1 MTALAGV
8 VCIALGLAM
17 WGITIAVQS
26 APRVGALL
34 PAPAWPWAVHGY
46 SRAAAFIA
54 IATATVAVFA
64 LVGGSWSPQHL
75 PLLLLI
81 VLGLPAAYTDARE
94 LRLPNELTYGLA
106 VSAAASVVVLDL
118 LGGSGIAVRALAG
131 GAGYALL
138 LLAVAVLTPT
148 GRPGR
153 ADSGTATLAPTAL
166 GLGDVKFAAGVGIVL
181 GWTSISAL
189 LTGIA
194 LMAIEHLVWT
204 CGCAA
209 LRPTGVVRAM
219 NGSALGPWILAAAL
233 AVSATSP

>member
-1 MTALAGV
+1 MTALAV
-8 VCIALGLAM
+8 VGSIVLGLAM
-17 WGITIAVQS
+17 WGITIAVQG

-34 PAPAWPWAVHGY
+34 PAPAWPWAVHGN

-54 IATATVAVFA
+54 VATATVAVFA
-64 LVGGSWSPQHL
+64 LIGDSWGPQQL
-75 PLLLLI
+75 PFLLLV

-94 LRLPNELTYGLA
+94 LRLPDELTYGLA
-106 VSAAASVVVLDL
+106 ASAAATVVILDL
-118 LGGSGIAVRALAG
+118 VGDNGSAVRALTG

-153 ADSGTATLAPTAL
+153 ADSGTATLAPAAL
-166 GLGDVKFAAGVGIVL
+166 GLGDIKFASGVGIVL
-181 GWTSISAL
+181 GWASTNAL

-194 LMAIEHLVWT
+194 FTAIGHLAWT
-204 CGCAA
+204 SGCVA

-219 NGSALGPWILAAAL
+219 NGSALGPWILTAAL